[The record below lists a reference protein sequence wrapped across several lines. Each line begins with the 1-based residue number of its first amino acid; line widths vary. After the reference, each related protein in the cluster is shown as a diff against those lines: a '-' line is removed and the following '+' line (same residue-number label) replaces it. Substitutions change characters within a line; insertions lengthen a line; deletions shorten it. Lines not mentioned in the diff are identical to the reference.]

1 MNSRPLAV
9 ASVLSFLVAAPAVA
23 APALYPVNGCVS
35 TKQQSAAAYCG
46 SVFKAWSK
54 YETTQDAA
62 KRDAT
67 IARVGGKL
75 VALWSKAETASAK
88 AGSDCADT
96 TLGASALRAAID
108 SAAAAIVGDVNS
120 GLDLGNK
127 ADASCGARL
136 LRLAGAKCHAL
147 LKAEGKFINDPS
159 ADPTRGGR
167 DAADLRARAKFA
179 TGFFETVHKGCPT
192 TATVAQV
199 EGAIDDVVAS
209 TVRDTTISPN
219 VDDTQFTTYSPTGPI
234 EYLGKTLNPTCVKNT
249 PYSYFAKRG
258 SVNKL
263 LVYYEGGGACWE
275 QLTCT
280 VPACDT
286 TVKTDAGSGSDNP
299 NFATSG
305 FADLSNPANPFRD
318 WNQVFISYCSCD
330 IHFGD
335 AAQDYSNFDPAHPLH
350 IEHRGFENAR
360 VVEKWAREHFV
371 DPDEVFVT
379 GSSAGAYGAWFHAPL
394 LHETWPAS
402 HFQVL
407 ADAGNG
413 VVTQDFLNDFFP
425 NWNFVGNIPPEFPEI
440 KDIIQNGG
448 GIPAYTEFVAAH
460 FPATRW
466 AHYASA
472 YDGGSGGQT
481 GFYNIMLNNNNPIAA
496 LSWWNGSCAFND
508 VMVQQATDT
517 YAAIAPLTN
526 NYRFYIGTGSRH
538 TMWGSNKV
546 YNDTTGG
553 VPLLVDWVN
562 GMLDGTPAWTNVTAN
577 DFGLLL
583 SGDPR
588 PSPLT
593 SPFFQV
599 GSDVKVICS
608 PNGAFID

>member
-1 MNSRPLAV
+1 MTNRRPLLPVLLATLAV
-9 ASVLSFLVAAPAVA
+9 AAVPPAIA
-23 APALYPVNGCVS
+23 RAGAYPVNVCVG
-35 TKQQSAAAYCG
+35 TKQKLAGGYCKAAL
-46 SVFKAWSK
+46 KAWAK
-54 YETTQDAA
+54 FETSGDTV
-62 KRDAT
+62 KRDA
-67 IARVGGKL
+67 ALAKAAGKL
-75 VALWSKAETASAK
+75 GPKWTAAEAK
-88 AGSDCADT
+88 SLAGGSNCADT
-96 TLGASALRAAID
+96 TLAAAAAVQEID
-108 SAAAAIVGDVNS
+108 SAVGALVGQVDG
-120 GLDLGNK
+120 GLDLGDK
-127 ADASCGARL
+127 AQ
-136 LRLAGAKCHAL
+136 AKCAASI
-147 LKAEGKFINDPS
+147 LKAAGGKCAAFLGAEGKYVGNLAKDPQGTKRATAEGKASDKFS
-159 ADPTRGGR
+159 AAYTK
-167 DAADLRARAKFA
+167 AM
-179 TGFFETVHKGCPT
+179 CPT
-192 TATVAQV
+192 TATEVDVENAVDAMVA
-199 EGAIDDVVAS
+199 GI
-209 TVRDTTISPN
+209 VRDTTISPN
-219 VDDTQFTTYSPTGPI
+219 VDGTQFTTIPANGPI
-234 EYLGKTLNPTCVKNT
+234 TYLGKTLNPTCIHGT
-249 PYSYFAKRG
+249 PYSFFVKRG

-299 NFATSG
+299 QFATTG
-305 FADLSNPANPFRD
+305 FADQSNPANPFRD
-318 WNQVFISYCSCD
+318 WNVVFVSYCSCD

-335 AAQDYSNFDPAHPLH
+335 AAQDYANVDPAHPLH

-371 DPDEVFVT
+371 DPDEIFVT

-394 LHETWPAS
+394 LQEVWPAS

-413 VVTQDFLNDFFP
+413 VVTQDFLDNSFP
-425 NWNFVGNIPPEFPEI
+425 HWNFVGNIPPEFPEI

-448 GIPAYTEFVAAH
+448 GIPAFTEFVAGR

-466 AHYASA
+466 AHYATA

-481 GFYNIMLNNNNPIAA
+481 GFYNIMLNGNNPIAA

-508 VMVQQATDT
+508 VMVQQANDT

-526 NYRFYIGTGSRH
+526 NYRYYIGTGSRH

-583 SGDPR
+583 AGDP
-588 PSPLT
+588 
-593 SPFFQV
+593 
-599 GSDVKVICS
+599 K
-608 PNGAFID
+608 PNTL